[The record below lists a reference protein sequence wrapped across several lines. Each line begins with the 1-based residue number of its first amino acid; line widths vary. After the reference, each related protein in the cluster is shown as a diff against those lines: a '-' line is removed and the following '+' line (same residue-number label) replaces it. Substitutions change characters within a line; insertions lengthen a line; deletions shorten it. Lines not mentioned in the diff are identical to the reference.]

1 MSDIASEIKQSVDMK
16 TLCSFLGIGVSRSG
30 FCRCPFHGQDRHPS
44 MKIYPGTRGFCC
56 FTCGEKGSVIDFVM
70 KYNSCKYWTAV
81 EWLNSAFKLGLPLD
95 RKDTEEDRK
104 NAEIAKKQ
112 RQIERELKQAIKDE
126 LFETYLNAGDLVMAL
141 ERDKEA
147 YRPARMDDEWDER
160 FVTALRLLPEAKELA
175 VEASLEVIG
184 IRQ

>member
-1 MSDIASEIKQSVDMK
+1 
-16 TLCSFLGIGVSRSG
+16 
-30 FCRCPFHGQDRHPS
+30 

-56 FTCGEKGSVIDFVM
+56 FTCGTKGSVIDFVM
-70 KYNSCKYWTAV
+70 RYNSFTYWEAV
-81 EWLNSAFKLGLPLD
+81 KWLNSSFNLCLPLNVQID
-95 RKDTEEDRK
+95 PETRRD
-104 NAEIAKKQ
+104 AEIARKQ

-147 YRPARMDDEWDER
+147 YRPSWTDEEWDER
-160 FVTALRLLPEAKELA
+160 FVTALKLLPEAKELA